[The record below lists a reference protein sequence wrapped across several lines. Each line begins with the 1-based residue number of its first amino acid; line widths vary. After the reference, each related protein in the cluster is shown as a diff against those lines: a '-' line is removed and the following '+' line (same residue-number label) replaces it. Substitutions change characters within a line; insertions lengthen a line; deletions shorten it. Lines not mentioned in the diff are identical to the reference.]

1 MANQTTRHTG
11 TGAAGEQARA
21 AQASGQHQAL
31 TRPADDQR
39 VAQALDHVGLEDQG
53 DVVED
58 QLRDRRG
65 SGVPAPDDMRSDDSD
80 DGRDQRR

>member
-1 MANQTTRHTG
+1 MANQNTQHTG

-65 SGVPAPDDMRSDDSD
+65 SGVPATDDMRSDEGD
-80 DGRDQRR
+80 DERNERR